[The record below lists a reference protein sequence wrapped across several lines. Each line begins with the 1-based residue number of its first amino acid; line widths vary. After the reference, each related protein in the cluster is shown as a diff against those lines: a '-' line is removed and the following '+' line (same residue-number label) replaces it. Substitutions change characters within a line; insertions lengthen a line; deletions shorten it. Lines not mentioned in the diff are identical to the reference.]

1 MTIDELRRLAVN
13 MPDREIYD
21 QAKAVFD
28 GVAKPIDGFGDFEDI
43 ICRIAS
49 IQGSV
54 SPDIKKRVLVIM
66 IADNAVVAEGV
77 SQTDSSVT
85 GAVAALM
92 GKNSST
98 VGIMTKDQMVDIIP
112 VDMGIDSDEP
122 IEGVR
127 NMKVRKSSGNIVRES
142 AMSREECLRA
152 IEAGIS
158 IAGQCQKDGY
168 GIIFTGEMGIGNTT
182 SATALLCAL
191 CALNPEVVT
200 GRGAGLSDEGLKRKT
215 DVIKKALAFHGFVLP
230 GSDPESGRAGEDA
243 FRALCSVGGL
253 DIAALAGLFI
263 GAAVY
268 HIPIVIDGMI
278 TAVAALAAERIVSG
292 CRHYMIASHSGRERG
307 TSEALSRLGL
317 KSVINGNMAL
327 GEGSGGVILLPVIE
341 MILNVYNSG
350 TRFES
355 AKIGQ
360 YERFDK

>member
-1 MTIDELRRLAVN
+1 MTVDELRRLAVN
-13 MPDREIYD
+13 IPDRGIYD

-54 SPDIKKRVLVIM
+54 SPDIKKRALVIM

-112 VDMGIDSDEP
+112 VDIGIDSDEP

-127 NMKVRKSSGNIVRES
+127 DMKVRRSSGNIVREC
-142 AMSREECLRA
+142 AMSVDECLRA

-191 CALNPEVVT
+191 CALDPEVVT

-215 DVIKKALAFHGFVLP
+215 DVIKRALAFHGP
-230 GSDPESGRAGEDA
+230 DISDDPL
-243 FRALCSVGGL
+243 RALCSVGGL
-253 DIAALAGLFI
+253 DIAGLAGLFI

-268 HIPIVIDGMI
+268 HMPIVIDGMI
-278 TAVAALAAERIVSG
+278 TAVAALAAEKIVSG

-317 KSVINGNMAL
+317 KSVIDGEMAL

-355 AKIGQ
+355 TKISR